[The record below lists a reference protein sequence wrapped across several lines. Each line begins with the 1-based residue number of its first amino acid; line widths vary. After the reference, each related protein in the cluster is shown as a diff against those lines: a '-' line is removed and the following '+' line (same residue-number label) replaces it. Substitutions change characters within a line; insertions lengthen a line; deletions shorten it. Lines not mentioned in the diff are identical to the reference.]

1 MIFEVSTAV
10 LLKVNSVRMY
20 SCVVRT
26 EQVDREEFIDWINVC
41 LSVCY

>member
-1 MIFEVSTAV
+1 VIFEVSTAV

-20 SCVVRT
+20 NCVVRT
-26 EQVDREEFIDWINVC
+26 EQVDREESIDRINVC